1 MLLTIPISW
10 FNSINYIINSSCSMF
25 PQISS

>member
-1 MLLTIPISW
+1 MLLTIPMCW
-10 FNSINYIINSSCSMF
+10 FNVVYNIINSSCSMF

>member
-1 MLLTIPISW
+1 MLLTIPMCRLNIIY
-10 FNSINYIINSSCSMF
+10 NIINSSCSMF